1 MASVSTSL
9 ISNFTK
15 GPNLGALVS
24 ILGLVLAL
32 SCSSPKVKKST
43 DEESIALDEE
53 LDTLSKKVQTSNY
66 ATTLREGGYFQ
77 DKTESYGLSGYK
89 AVSFSAV
96 DLNFDGYTDLVLL
109 PTYYSRPHFLIFD
122 PAKKKFSPSP
132 FDPLPEDFKSSF
144 LVIVDMNKDSIP
156 DLLSVVLNQRSEVSK
171 IPIKYYRGEVVNGF
185 LSFRE
190 AKDAFTLPPEPTSSL
205 TVLDFDLDGWPD
217 IFLGN
222 WFETKNGQH
231 LPVADR
237 LLRNAKGKF
246 VEVTP
251 LLRREA
257 DKNSDQLFP
266 PNARPTYG
274 SSSCDIDQNGF
285 PDILTV
291 SSSGYKNKLWMNIQ
305 ELNTGDRYFEDYG
318 PVSNYASDPD
328 GSMIPTG
335 GGRSFFSACTDYNDD
350 GLMDIFV
357 GELSHAYDNDSVDKS
372 SILTGSRETFPPFFL
387 RTEYLSD
394 ATSEAW
400 NQGDRRALWI
410 DYNIDGKVDLVVDNS
425 GFPPYSRLVLF
436 EQDESR
442 AFMNVGSQAGID
454 MVNPT
459 GTISIDLNQD
469 GLPDLITSQNKVR
482 KADIA
487 ERLYVFENHVE
498 RNGRRS
504 IKVNL
509 HGIKS
514 NSQGIGAMVMLYTQN
529 GNQKIVQRRW
539 VETTQGGLPSQN
551 ESGIIF
557 GVSPGVETVGV
568 KVRWP
573 YAAKTGM
580 GSGTVLEKLYSL
592 KAFPEK
598 EFLEITLCEDG
609 KVLPGKTT
617 CQL

>member
-1 MASVSTSL
+1 MVLDSTSL
-9 ISNFTK
+9 ISNISK
-15 GPNLGALVS
+15 GPFFGALVF
-24 ILGLVLAL
+24 LLTLA
-32 SCSSPKVKKST
+32 CSSPAPEKKSV

-53 LDTLSKKVQTSNY
+53 LDSLSKKVQTMNLGP
-66 ATTLREGGYFQ
+66 TLKVGGTFQ
-77 DKTESYGLSGYK
+77 DKTSAYGLSGYQ
-89 AVSFSAV
+89 AVSFNAV
-96 DLNFDGYTDLVLL
+96 DINFDGFTDLVLL
-109 PTYYSRPHFLIFD
+109 PTYYSRPKFLIFD
-122 PAKKKFSPSP
+122 EKKKQFSPSP
-132 FDPLPEDFKSSF
+132 FDPLPEDFKASF
-144 LVIVDMNKDSIP
+144 IVIVDMNKDSIP

-171 IPIKYYRGEVVNGF
+171 IPVKYFRGEVVKGF

-190 AKDAFTLPPEPTSSL
+190 GKDAFTLPAEPTSSL
-205 TVLDFDLDGWPD
+205 TVIDHDLDGWPD

-237 LLRNAKGKF
+237 FLRNIKGKF
-246 VEVTP
+246 TEMTP
-251 LLRREA
+251 LLRGEA
-257 DKNSDQLFP
+257 NMNSDQIYP

-291 SSSGYKNKLWMNIQ
+291 SSSGYKNKLWMNLK
-305 ELNTGDRYFEDYG
+305 ELNSGDRYFEDLG
-318 PVSNYASDPD
+318 PVSNYASDPE
-328 GSMIPTG
+328 GSLIPTG
-335 GGRSFFSACTDYNDD
+335 GGRSFFSSCTDYNDD
-350 GLMDIFV
+350 GLMDVFI
-357 GELSHAYDNDSVDKS
+357 GALSHAYDNDSVDKS
-372 SILTGSRETFPPFFL
+372 SILTGSKETFPPFFL

-400 NQGDRRALWI
+400 NQGDRRALWM

-442 AFMNVGSQAGID
+442 AFLNVGSQAGLD
-454 MVNPT
+454 VVNPT

-469 GLPDLITSQNKVR
+469 GLPDLITSQNKIR

-487 ERLYVFENHVE
+487 ERLYVFENHTE
-498 RNGRRS
+498 RAGKRS
-504 IKVNL
+504 IKVHL

-514 NSQGIGAMVMLYTQN
+514 NSQGLGAMVMLYTQAAEK
-529 GNQKIVQRRW
+529 KIVQRRW
-539 VETTQGGLPSQN
+539 VETSQGGLPSQN

-557 GVSPGVETVGV
+557 GVSPGVETVGI

-573 YAAKTGM
+573 YAEKTGM

-598 EFLEITLCEDG
+598 EYVEVTLCEDG
-609 KVLPGKTT
+609 KVLPGRTT

>member
-1 MASVSTSL
+1 MDSTSL
-9 ISNFTK
+9 ISK
-15 GPNLGALVS
+15 ISRGPLFGALASFFVFA
-24 ILGLVLAL
+24 IA
-32 SCSSPKVKKST
+32 CSSPAPEKKSA
-43 DEESIALDEE
+43 DEEAIALDEE
-53 LDTLSKKVQTSNY
+53 LNTLSKKVQTMNFGP
-66 ATTLREGGYFQ
+66 TLKEGGSFQ
-77 DKTESYGLSGYK
+77 DKTEAYGLSGYQ

-96 DLNFDGYTDLVLL
+96 DLNFDGFTDLVLL
-109 PTYYSRPHFLIFD
+109 PTYYSRPKFLIFD
-122 PAKKKFSPSP
+122 QKKKQFTPST

-144 LVIVDMNKDSIP
+144 IVIVDMNKDTVP

-171 IPIKYYRGEVVNGF
+171 IPLKYFRGEVVKGF

-190 AKDAFTLPPEPTSSL
+190 AKDAFTLPAEPTSSL
-205 TVLDFDLDGWPD
+205 TVLDYDLDGWPD

-237 LLRNAKGKF
+237 FLRNVKGKF
-246 VEVTP
+246 FEMTS
-251 LLRREA
+251 LLRGEA
-257 DKNSDQLFP
+257 NKNSDQLYP

-291 SSSGYKNKLWMNIQ
+291 SSSGYKNKLWMNLQ
-305 ELNTGDRYFEDYG
+305 EINSGDRYFEDVG

-328 GSMIPTG
+328 GSLIPTG
-335 GGRSFFSACTDYNDD
+335 GGRSFFSSCTDYNDD
-350 GLMDIFV
+350 GIMDVFI

-372 SILTGSRETFPPFFL
+372 SILTGSKETYPPFFI

-400 NQGDRRALWI
+400 NQGDRRAIWL

-436 EQDESR
+436 EQDETR
-442 AFMNVGSQAGID
+442 AFLNVGSQAGLD
-454 MVNPT
+454 VVNPT
-459 GTISIDLNQD
+459 GTIHIDLNQD
-469 GLPDLITSQNKVR
+469 GLPDLITSQNKIR

-487 ERLYVFENHVE
+487 ERLYVFENHSD
-498 RNGRRS
+498 RSGKRS
-504 IKVNL
+504 IKVHL

-514 NSQGIGAMVMLYTQN
+514 NSQGLGAMVMLYTQS
-529 GNQKIVQRRW
+529 GDKKIVQRRW

-557 GVSPGVETVGV
+557 GVSAGVETVGI

-573 YAAKTGM
+573 YAQKTGM
-580 GSGTVLEKLYSL
+580 GSGVVLEKLYSL
-592 KAFPEK
+592 KAIPEK
-598 EFLEITLCEDG
+598 DYIEVTLCEDG
-609 KVLPGKTT
+609 KTLVGKTT